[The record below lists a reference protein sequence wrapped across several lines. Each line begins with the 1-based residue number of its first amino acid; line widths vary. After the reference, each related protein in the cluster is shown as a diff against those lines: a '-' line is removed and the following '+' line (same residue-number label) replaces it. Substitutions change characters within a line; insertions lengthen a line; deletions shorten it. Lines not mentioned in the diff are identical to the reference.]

1 MDARIQNDLG
11 LQRIRA
17 IAVSAGNLAEKLMA
31 RRVGISVAEARV
43 LRALHDFPSST
54 ASEIAARILLTP
66 VQVGRCVARLKKMA
80 LLSVEPHIL
89 DGRAMHLELTPR
101 GLQAHVVASEVTS
114 AVQAWTIRDLTA
126 NEWSSLDAILTKLE
140 RSTNYSEADV
150 KSLVSTMTAR
160 PITAAGPKRRANQ
173 VG

>member
-1 MDARIQNDLG
+1 MDTRIQNDLG

-66 VQVGRCVARLKKMA
+66 VQVGRCVARLRKMA
-80 LLSVEPHIL
+80 LLSVEPHVI
-89 DGRAMHLELTPR
+89 DGRAMHLELTSR
-101 GLQAHVVASEVTS
+101 GKQAHVVASEVTS
-114 AVQAWTIRDLTA
+114 AVQAWTIRDLTPD
-126 NEWSSLDAILTKLE
+126 EWSALDAILTTLE
-140 RSTNYSEADV
+140 RSTNYSESDV
-150 KSLVSTMTAR
+150 TLLVSTMTAKPLAVAR
-160 PITAAGPKRRANQ
+160 TRRASR
-173 VG
+173 